1 MSWRREMTKDRLSP
15 LEPKKSGQRLLVE
28 AVMQLDEQ
36 AVALVGDEKYMPSH
50 DLVVGDDERTTE
62 HKLDRPSLW
71 RALMYVR
78 DEVFPRQPIG
88 WKDQREVGTDYVAI
102 QQVVIVSKCLNPSQ
116 VLNPDL
122 WITENDKGH
131 RLIIRSLQLPPATDE
146 RGRWSMLLQTKDGG

>member
-1 MSWRREMTKDRLSP
+1 
-15 LEPKKSGQRLLVE
+15 
-28 AVMQLDEQ
+28 
-36 AVALVGDEKYMPSH
+36 
-50 DLVVGDDERTTE
+50 
-62 HKLDRPSLW
+62 
-71 RALMYVR
+71 MYVR

-131 RLIIRSLQLPPATDE
+131 RLIIRSLQLPPAPTRERLEHAAPNQGRPGLATFLSAKFCSVPHQTPIRADRTAAPVIVTAETSRTPPHPPVSDSWRLPCSTD
-146 RGRWSMLLQTKDGG
+146 RCKRPA